1 MTIRVT
7 FNKKYKY
14 LKKKSFKKKKR
25 KKKWVAAVWAATPKS
40 S

>member
-14 LKKKSFKKKKR
+14 LKKIFQKKKR
-25 KKKWVAAVWAATPKS
+25 KKKWVAAVWATTPKS